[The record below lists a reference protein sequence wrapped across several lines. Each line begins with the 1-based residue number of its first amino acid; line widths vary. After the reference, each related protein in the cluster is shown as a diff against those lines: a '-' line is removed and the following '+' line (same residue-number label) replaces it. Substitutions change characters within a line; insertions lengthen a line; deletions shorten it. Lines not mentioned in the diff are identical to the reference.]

1 MLTFIISFFSVQVL
15 LKKEQNHEAQELRR
29 KIDSL
34 MIWISSA
41 EHKLNTQFP
50 IAPDLDTVTK
60 QKYDLEVTLNIQFDK
75 LAYLNFP

>member
-1 MLTFIISFFSVQVL
+1 
-15 LKKEQNHEAQELRR
+15 
-29 KIDSL
+29 

-60 QKYDLEVTLNIQFDK
+60 QKCDLEVTLNLQFDE
-75 LAYLNFP
+75 LADLNSP